1 MGIRADFDRLFEK
14 LKTERDTIKLKLH
27 LTSMEIRKEFDDAEK
42 KWRQIK
48 AKMNEITDEA
58 VQTSDE
64 YILKAKKKG
73 EELREIYQR
82 ITKRMS
88 K

>member
-1 MGIRADFDRLFEK
+1 MGIRDDFGKLFEK

-27 LTSMEIRKEFDDAEK
+27 LASMEVREEFDDAEK

-48 AKMNEITDEA
+48 HKMNEITDDA

-73 EELREIYQR
+73 EELKEIYQR